1 MIPQLTARPAF
12 VEELETLGAD
22 FHEIVLMDS
31 RDTVLARFMARDPTR
46 DTAAAVL
53 QLYDALVASLP
64 SRPRAHVV
72 ECRAG
77 RFDEA
82 YAALLA
88 HLRDRLRTA

>member
-31 RDTVLARFMARDPTR
+31 RDGSSCGSWRVTRPATPWWRSSSLTTARGVV
-46 DTAAAVL
+46 AVS
-53 QLYDALVASLP
+53 A
-64 SRPRAHVV
+64 RAHVV

-82 YAALLA
+82 YAVLLA